1 MFSKLSTG
9 WTAILL
15 LCVFGFASCGED
27 DEDVNQPVI
36 GTITDIAANDSR
48 FTTLVS
54 ALQRAG
60 LDGTLDTPS
69 GRYTVFAP
77 TNDAFAASGID
88 LDALSDDELRNVLLY
103 HVVSGGTIFR
113 TENIPEG
120 QTNVNTLNTQGPSE
134 ALQVTVDRSGS
145 DVAVNNANV
154 VVADVL
160 AVNGV
165 IHAID
170 QVLLPPT
177 ITSIAVAD
185 GRFTTLIAALQRVD
199 LAGVFAGAGD
209 FTVFAPTDA
218 AFAEAGIDLNAVS
231 DEALTDLL
239 RYHVL
244 GAGIAAGSIAD
255 GDSFAATLSE
265 SGPNDSALSL
275 LINKTDGTV
284 TINSDAAVV
293 VADVFASNG
302 VIHAIDKVLAYQSI
316 VDFATKA
323 QDLSSLAG
331 ALTSADLVGALSAD
345 GPFTVFAP
353 TNGAFDDA
361 AAVIATLTPEQVA
374 TVLTYHVVGGAN
386 VRSDA
391 IPATANTLAMQS
403 LTFTGDGNATIVTAA
418 GQEVPIAAVDIQG
431 TNGVVH
437 VIGTVLVPE
446 L

>member
-15 LCVFGFASCGED
+15 LCVFGFSACGED
-27 DEDVNQPVI
+27 DEDLNLPVI
-36 GTITDIAANDSR
+36 GTITDIAAADDR
-48 FTTLVS
+48 FNTLVS

-69 GRYTVFAP
+69 GRFTVFAP
-77 TNDAFAASGID
+77 TDDAFAAAGID
-88 LDALSDDELRNVLLY
+88 LDALSEDELRNILLY
-103 HVVSGGTIFR
+103 HVIGGDVIYR
-113 TENIPEG
+113 TENIPSGE
-120 QTNVNTLNTQGPSE
+120 TSLNTLNTEGPSE
-134 ALQVTVDRSGS
+134 ANQVLVNSSTNGVTVNG
-145 DVAVNNANV
+145 ANV

-170 QVLLPPT
+170 QILLPPT
-177 ITSIAVAD
+177 ITSLAVAD
-185 GRFTTLIAALQRVD
+185 GRFTTLVAALQRVELD
-199 LAGVFAGAGD
+199 AVFSAPGD
-209 FTVFAPTDA
+209 FTVFAPTDD
-218 AFAEAGIDLNAVS
+218 AFAEAGIDLDAVT
-231 DEALTDLL
+231 DEELTDLL

-244 GAGIAAGSIAD
+244 GGAVTAGDIAD

-265 SGPNDSALSL
+265 SGPDDSPLSL
-275 LINKTDGTV
+275 LINQTDGTV
-284 TINSDAAVV
+284 VINDDATVV
-293 VADVFASNG
+293 VPNVFASNG
-302 VIHAIDKVLAYQSI
+302 VIHAIDKVLGYQSI

-323 QDLSSLAG
+323 EALSSLAG
-331 ALTSADLVGALSAD
+331 ALTAADLVGALSAD

-361 AAVIATLTPEQVA
+361 AAVIATLSAEQVA
-374 TVLTYHVVGGAN
+374 TVLTYHVVSGAN

-391 IPATANTLAMQS
+391 IPATAGTLAMQS
-403 LTFTGDGNATIVTAA
+403 LTFTGDGNATIVTAS

-437 VIGTVLVPE
+437 VVGTVLVPE

>member
-1 MFSKLSTG
+1 MFNKLSSG
-9 WTAILL
+9 WTVILL
-15 LCVFGFASCGED
+15 LCVFGFTACGDD
-27 DEDVNQPVI
+27 DEDLNLPVI
-36 GTITDIAANDSR
+36 GTITDIAAADGR
-48 FTTLVS
+48 FNTLVS

-77 TNDAFAASGID
+77 TDDAFAAAGID
-88 LDALSDDELRNVLLY
+88 LNALTDDELRNVLLY
-103 HVVSGGTIFR
+103 HVISGDVIYR
-113 TENIPEG
+113 TENIPDGE
-120 QTNVNTLNTQGPSE
+120 TSLNTLNTEGPSE
-134 ALQVTVDRSGS
+134 ANQVVVNSSGGGVTVND
-145 DVAVNNANV
+145 ANV

-170 QVLLPPT
+170 QVLMPSR
-177 ITSIAVAD
+177 ITDLAVAD
-185 GRFTTLIAALQRVD
+185 GRFTTLVAALQRVGLD
-199 LAGVFAGAGD
+199 DVFSAPGD
-209 FTVFAPTDA
+209 FTVFAPTDD
-218 AFAEAGIDLNAVS
+218 AFAEAGIDLDAVT
-231 DEALTDLL
+231 DEELTDLL

-244 GAGIAAGSIAD
+244 GTAVPAGSIAD
-255 GDSFAATLSE
+255 GDSFVATLSE
-265 SGPNDSALSL
+265 SGPDDSALSL

-284 TINSDAAVV
+284 TVNGDATVV
-293 VADVFASNG
+293 VADVFGANG
-302 VIHAIDKVLAYQSI
+302 VIHAIDKVLSYQSI

-323 QDLSSLAG
+323 GALSSLAG
-331 ALTSADLVGALSAD
+331 ALTDADLVGALSGD

-353 TNGAFDDA
+353 TNDAFTA
-361 AAVIATLTPEQVA
+361 AADTIATLTAEQIT

-418 GQEVPIAAVDIQG
+418 GQEVPIAVVDIQG